1 MWKIIVENPQ
11 EKGFKI
17 RQVEEGSNLIKRLG
31 FREGQ
36 SYCFIDG
43 YFLGEEKPGRF
54 VSEDLD
60 DGAHAHLSSVLH
72 VDDIKYED
80 YRI

>member
-1 MWKIIVENPQ
+1 MWKIVIENPEQ
-11 EKGFKI
+11 NDIKI
-17 RQVEEGSNLIKRLG
+17 RQAEKGSAIIKRLG
-31 FREGQ
+31 AREGQ
-36 SYCFIDG
+36 SICFVDG
-43 YFLGEEKPGRF
+43 YFLLEEKPGRF